1 MHSILASIYPRFTR
15 DVYGVFFFFFFF
27 LFYYLCWHLFFTS
40 NFFFESVK
48 IGRNDSF
55 SSSVLALASCP
66 IHPSFFH
73 PMFRGP
79 SPLSGILRF
88 EIFLF
93 FFFSSVLIFLYLCIC
108 FRVYLFNTLFSHL
121 SPVILLVGMV
131 CRGIILC
138 FYFD

>member
-93 FFFSSVLIFLYLCIC
+93 FFFFV
-108 FRVYLFNTLFSHL
+108 RFN
-121 SPVILLVGMV
+121 LLVFVHMFSCV
-131 CRGIILC
+131 S
-138 FYFD
+138 F